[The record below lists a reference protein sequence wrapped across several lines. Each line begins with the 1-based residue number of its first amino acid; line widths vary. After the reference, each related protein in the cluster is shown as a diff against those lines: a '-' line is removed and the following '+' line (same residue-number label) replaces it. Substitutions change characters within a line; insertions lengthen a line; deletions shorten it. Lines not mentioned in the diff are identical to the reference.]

1 MFFTFRATASGIT
14 CCHCLTYLRFP
25 DITFQP
31 ATGLRRAQ
39 PCPASLVALLAWR
52 VLEVLRRSLPLAG
65 VVLAL
70 GVGPCAP
77 GPREQSTKA
86 SPNMLLTL
94 MPLNL
99 KIMHDQLSKRE
110 YFQNS
115 AAVPNSHLDGQ
126 TKMLQQ
132 SLFAVC
138 FVYYQCTHC
147 WLRSWPT
154 LKKKLP
160 QPHAAPTNPSYK
172 GAICPF
178 SVTWAPIRSSSL
190 WQPSSQ
196 ESNFENQ
203 GCRLV
208 KGFGAKN
215 TQNGF
220 PLSTSFHMEK
230 AKGCSNKCE
239 HVQKKKQHKSA
250 WTHEIPR
257 KYAMYAQDLWNDL
270 HIIKYF

>member
-1 MFFTFRATASGIT
+1 MT
-14 CCHCLTYLRFP
+14 
-25 DITFQP
+25 
-31 ATGLRRAQ
+31 
-39 PCPASLVALLAWR
+39 SL
-52 VLEVLRRSLPLAG
+52 
-65 VVLAL
+65 
-70 GVGPCAP
+70 
-77 GPREQSTKA
+77 Q
-86 SPNMLLTL
+86 
-94 MPLNL
+94 
-99 KIMHDQLSKRE
+99 RE

-126 TKMLQQ
+126 TSVL
-132 SLFAVC
+132 SVHALLAPELAYV
-138 FVYYQCTHC
+138 
-147 WLRSWPT
+147 
-154 LKKKLP
+154 KKTP
-160 QPHAAPTNPSYK
+160 QPHAPPTNPSYK

-250 WTHEIPR
+250 
-257 KYAMYAQDLWNDL
+257 
-270 HIIKYF
+270 